1 MSELTGTPPDGS
13 PVPAPGDA
21 PAPTENTAD
30 STAAAPMPLLPLAPS
45 PKRYTARVA
54 IAYVCLGLA
63 LAAAITAFVVL
74 VFRPGHK
81 AGLPWSSWKPT
92 TSSQTDGTKQIA
104 DHVGGE
110 YRLSAGGRQL
120 VAVVPSAATVTS
132 GTTNIA
138 VKAIAVE
145 KVPQSSNGMSVIY
158 NPKMQVYQLCGL
170 GQNCSISTGTATK
183 TRGRLV
189 RREALELALYTF
201 KFIPS
206 IDSVAAFM
214 PPPPGQAAT
223 EVVFFQKSELKD
235 QLDRPLAQTLS
246 SSPAPLPSDP
256 DTSEVATID
265 STTLPYLYTYQLQ
278 ALQTGGAALILAP
291 AVT

>member
-1 MSELTGTPPDGS
+1 VSTGEGIEGIGRPGGESAPVSEP
-13 PVPAPGDA
+13 
-21 PAPTENTAD
+21 
-30 STAAAPMPLLPLAPS
+30 AAAQPAAPNMLPLAAA
-45 PKRYTARVA
+45 PKRYTARFA

-63 LAAAITAFVVL
+63 LAGAVTAFVVL

-81 AGLPWSSWKPT
+81 AGPPWSAWKPT
-92 TSSQTDGTKQIA
+92 SSSTTTGTKQIA
-104 DHVGGE
+104 DQVGHE
-110 YRLSAGGRQL
+110 YRLTATGPPL
-120 VAVVPSAATVTS
+120 LAVVPSPATVTS

-145 KVPQSSNGMSVIY
+145 KVPQSSTGMNVIY
-158 NPKMQVYQLCGL
+158 NPKTEVYQLCGL
-170 GQNCSISTGTATK
+170 GQNCSIASGTATE

-214 PPPPGQAAT
+214 PPPPGQQAT
-223 EVVFFQKSELKD
+223 EVLFFQKDDLKD
-235 QLDRPLAQTLS
+235 QLSKPLTQTLS
-246 SSPAPLPSDP
+246 SSPAPLPTDP
-256 DTSEVATID
+256 DTSEVSTID
-265 STTLPYLYTYQLQ
+265 GLTLKHLYTYQLQ

-291 AVT
+291 AT